1 MRITVLCTDP
11 GHPVVPHLRR
21 WQEDTRAAGH
31 DVSLIHDAK
40 ALTEGDVLFLVS
52 CSQII
57 TPPERA
63 RYRAVLVLH
72 AADLP
77 KRRGWSPHVWAVVEG
92 ESLITVCLLTA
103 SDPVDTG
110 AVWLRRSFT
119 LEGHELLPEI
129 NAKLFSTEL
138 QLMTE
143 VLQRWEQIKP
153 QPQQGDPGEC
163 MQRRTA
169 EHSRLDPHR
178 TIAEQFDLLRVV
190 DSERYPA
197 FIDFRGKRYV
207 IRIEKVDDH
216 DSR

>member
-1 MRITVLCTDP
+1 MKITVLCSDP
-11 GHPVVPHLRR
+11 GHAVVPHLRR
-21 WQEDTRAAGH
+21 WEAGTRAAGH

-40 ALTEGDVLFLVS
+40 ELTGGDVLFLVS

-57 TPPERA
+57 AQEELA
-63 RYRAVLVLH
+63 RYRAALVLH

-92 ESLITVCLLTA
+92 ESRITVCLLTA

-110 AVWLRRSFT
+110 AVWLRRSFM

-138 QLMTE
+138 QLMSE
-143 VLQRWEQIKP
+143 LLQRWGQIEP
-153 QPQQGDPGEC
+153 QPQRGDPGPY
-163 MQRRTA
+163 MKRRTP
-169 EHSRLDPHR
+169 EHSRLDPYR

-197 FIDFRGKRYV
+197 FIDFRGERYV
-207 IRIEKVDDH
+207 IRIEKVAGDEP
-216 DSR
+216 R